1 MYKRLIGAAVLAI
14 LLNTPVMAGQCP
26 VDMGKIDEA
35 LAAGPQLSDE
45 DLAMVKELRAQ
56 GEEQHNNGQHA
67 ESVETLGK
75 AKELLGI
82 E

>member
-1 MYKRLIGAAVLAI
+1 MIKKLIGIFALAT
-14 LLNTPVMAGQCP
+14 LLNAPVFAGQCP
-26 VDMGKIDEA
+26 ADMGKIDEA
-35 LAAGPQLSDE
+35 LAAGPQISDD

-56 GEEQHNNGQHA
+56 GEEQHSGGQHA
-67 ESVETLGK
+67 DSVATLAK

>member
-1 MYKRLIGAAVLAI
+1 MDKRFLGVVALSVFLSS
-14 LLNTPVMAGQCP
+14 PVFAGQCP
-26 VDMGKIDEA
+26 ADMSKIDEA
-35 LAAGPQLSDE
+35 LAAGPQISDE

-56 GEEQHNNGQHA
+56 GEEQHNSGQHA
-67 ESVETLGK
+67 DSVATLAK

>member
-1 MYKRLIGAAVLAI
+1 MIKRFFCVVALTALLGSPVL
-14 LLNTPVMAGQCP
+14 AGQCP
-26 VDMGKIDEA
+26 ADMSKIDEA
-35 LAAGPQLSDE
+35 LAAGPQISDE

-56 GEEQHNNGQHA
+56 GEEQHSSGQHA

-75 AKELLGI
+75 AKALLGI

>member
-1 MYKRLIGAAVLAI
+1 MNKRFLGVVALSVLLSA
-14 LLNTPVMAGQCP
+14 PVFAGQCP

-35 LAAGPQLSDE
+35 LAAGPQISDE

-56 GEEQHNNGQHA
+56 GEEQHSSGQHA
-67 ESVETLGK
+67 ESVETLAK
-75 AKELLGI
+75 AKQLLGI